1 MSRDGLYIEL
11 SKRLEGSSNRA
22 AGLICLLIIADCAT
36 SWTRFLTAIAFH
48 LVVYPT
54 NILLTRLLVPR
65 LGARAELV
73 RSVFNVFPVTLG
85 YHLIG
90 WPIAVWLWLPYI
102 ALAFDQFGGR
112 YTLHSV
118 VIQCVGVGVSGLI
131 GGVSPLVPIAFSVLT
146 FIAWDLANGRL
157 RIIRAMLAEAD
168 GNRAKLAAEI
178 EARAQAETELMEASR
193 QAGMAEVATGV
204 LHNVG
209 NVLTSVNVASSL
221 SLERLRSSRVVNL
234 EKLVAMIEQHP
245 GGLAGLAAS
254 AKGPAVTA
262 LLTGTV
268 KELGEERRRLES
280 ELSDVMAN
288 VDHIK
293 RIVSA
298 QQTFARVASAYEPVN
313 VEEAINAALLI
324 GSSTFSP
331 NVQIVR
337 EIAETP
343 PIVTDRHKV
352 LQILVNLVS
361 NAGQALPEGGRITV
375 RLKTEQERLQVEVE
389 DNGIGIAE
397 DHLDKVF
404 RHGFTTKAH
413 GHGFGL
419 HTSANSARELGGSLA
434 VMSAGPGHGARFTLD
449 LPQES
454 A

>member
-1 MSRDGLYIEL
+1 MARDDLYIEL
-11 SKRLEGSSNRA
+11 SKRLEGASNRA

-36 SWTRFLTAIAFH
+36 SWTRFLMAIAFH
-48 LVVYPT
+48 AVVYPA
-54 NILLTRLLVPR
+54 NMLLTRLLVPR
-65 LGARAELV
+65 MGARAELV
-73 RSVFNVFPVTLG
+73 RSCFNVLPVTLG
-85 YHLIG
+85 YHFIG
-90 WPIAVWLWLPYI
+90 WPIAVWLWLPYT

-118 VIQCVGVGVSGLI
+118 VIQTVGVSVSGLI
-131 GGVSPLVPIAFSVLT
+131 DGVSPLVPLAFALLT
-146 FIAWDLANGRL
+146 FIAWDLSGGRL
-157 RIIRAMLAEAD
+157 RIIRAMLAEAEA
-168 GNRAKLAAEI
+168 NRAKLAAEM
-178 EARAQAETELMEASR
+178 EARAQAEHELVEASR

-221 SLERLRSSRVVNL
+221 SLERLRGSRIVNL
-234 EKLVAMIEQHP
+234 EKVVAMCEQHP
-245 GGLAGLAAS
+245 GGLAGLATS
-254 AKGPAVTA
+254 SKGPALAA

-268 KELGEERRRLES
+268 KEVANERRQLES

-298 QQTFARVASAYEPVN
+298 QQTFACVASTYESVD

-331 NVQIVR
+331 NVQVVR
-337 EIAETP
+337 DIADAP

-361 NAGQALPEGGRITV
+361 NAGQALPDGGRITV
-375 RLKTEQERLQVEVE
+375 RLKTDKERLQVEVE
-389 DNGIGIAE
+389 DTGVGIAE

-404 RHGFTTKAH
+404 RHGFTTKPQ

-434 VMSAGPGHGARFTLD
+434 VMSSGIGRGATFTLD
-449 LPQES
+449 LPQEG